1 MFCVHGIFWLNI
13 SITGAYGDPELG
25 KEISNFASPDRV
37 RVLFFDNYVR
47 LLQF

>member
-25 KEISNFASPDRV
+25 KEILNFASLDPV
-37 RVLFFDNYVR
+37 HVLFIR
-47 LLQF
+47 